1 MLAPEYLRAEV
12 DRLSFG
18 VKPAEAESA
27 APPARAVNA
36 GASDSDRCKTVQT
49 EPDRP
54 IRLAPPRKPPKEMQA
69 RKKARDGGVE
79 PTTFG
84 SGGRAEWKCSCRTV
98 ITSVLTPSSRK
109 TTTAPQVM
117 AQRCCSAGNP

>member
-1 MLAPEYLRAEV
+1 MALYAHLAPEYLRAEV

-18 VKPAEAESA
+18 VKPTEAESA

-36 GASDSDRCKTVQT
+36 NGSGSDRCKTVQT

-54 IRLAPPRKPPKEMQA
+54 IRLAPPRKLPKEIQA
-69 RKKARDGGVE
+69 LKKARDGGVE

-84 SGGRAEWKCSCRTV
+84 SGG
-98 ITSVLTPSSRK
+98 
-109 TTTAPQVM
+109 
-117 AQRCCSAGNP
+117 QRSIQLS